1 MRALHAIRRTTAR
14 WESLL
19 VILIV
24 AGGVWSWTLS
34 SYFLVRANLLD
45 LATPY
50 AFIGLMAFGLTFV
63 VVAGEI
69 DISIA
74 STMTVSA
81 VSFAQLWNNGLN
93 VWIAAI
99 IGLLIATGLGLVN
112 GVLVGV
118 LDLPSLAVTLG
129 TLAAYRGLAYVIL
142 GGDARS
148 GFPTSFTEIGG
159 GYVRNELPV
168 ALLVMLGAAILLGIL
183 LHATRFGRYLFTLGS
198 NREATRFS
206 GVPDTR
212 VRVTV
217 FTLSGF
223 MAGVAGI
230 VYMGYFGSIQ
240 ANAASGSELI
250 SVVTAVV
257 LGGVDI
263 FGGAGSMLGVFL
275 ALILIAVLRNGM
287 QLANVG
293 GAAQDIVVGALLL
306 GAILAGNV
314 VRAVQGGGLPWP
326 RAKRPREE
334 EIEAESTQVPVIAPP
349 HQEPTRSIDA

>member
-1 MRALHAIRRTTAR
+1 MRAFTAMRRATAR

-50 AFIGLMAFGLTFV
+50 VYLGLMAFGLTFV
-63 VVAGEI
+63 VIAGEI

-81 VSFAQLWNNGLN
+81 VSFAQLWNHGVN

-99 IGLLIATGLGLVN
+99 LGLLVATGLGLVN
-112 GVLVGV
+112 GILIGL

-142 GGDARS
+142 GGQARS

-159 GYVRNELPV
+159 GYVRTELPV
-168 ALLVMLGAAILLGIL
+168 ALLVLLGAAILLGIL
-183 LHATRFGRYLFTLGS
+183 LHATRFGRYLYTLGS

-230 VYMGYFGSIQ
+230 VYMGYFGSVQ
-240 ANAASGSELI
+240 ADAASGSELI

-293 GAAQDIVVGALLL
+293 GAAQDIVVGGLLL

-314 VRAVQGGGLPWP
+314 VRAVQGGGLPWR
-326 RAKRPREE
+326 RATRPREE
-334 EIEAESTQVPVIAPP
+334 ELETESTQVPVTALPTND
-349 HQEPTRSIDA
+349 PTRSIDA

>member
-1 MRALHAIRRTTAR
+1 MSVLHAIRRTTAR

-19 VILIV
+19 IILIV

-99 IGLLIATGLGLVN
+99 VGLLIATGLGLVN
-112 GVLVGV
+112 GILVGV

-334 EIEAESTQVPVIAPP
+334 EIEAESTQVPVIAPS

>member
-1 MRALHAIRRTTAR
+1 MTLLHGVRRTIAR

-34 SYFLVRANLLD
+34 SYFLVRANILD

-63 VVAGEI
+63 VIAGEI

-81 VSFAQLWNNGLN
+81 VAFAQLWNDGLN
-93 VWIAAI
+93 VWIAAVV
-99 IGLLIATGLGLVN
+99 GLLVASGLGLVN
-112 GVLVGV
+112 GILIGV

-159 GYVRNELPV
+159 GYVHTELPV
-168 ALLVMLGAAILLGIL
+168 ALLVLLGAAILLGIL
-183 LHATRFGRYLFTLGS
+183 LHATRFGRYLYTLGS

-217 FTLSGF
+217 FVLSGF
-223 MAGVAGI
+223 MSGVAGI
-230 VYMGYFGSIQ
+230 VYMGYFGSVQ
-240 ANAASGSELI
+240 ADAASGSELI

-306 GAILAGNV
+306 GAILAGNI
-314 VRAVQGGGLPWP
+314 VRAAQTGGLQWK
-326 RAKRPREE
+326 RATRPREE
-334 EIEAESTQVPVIAPP
+334 VPKTASQEQVPVPVATQ
-349 HQEPTRSIDA
+349 HDMRSTDE